1 VYAFRPVAARFL
13 NRISVYAPL
22 KLPEATTSTRVSAV
36 TNTLLKGRRIGRTR
50 LRAGKVLDGDQVRLY
65 PLRFVDL
72 FAGLGGFHVALS
84 KLGHQCVFASE
95 IDGNLQEL
103 YERNFGLRP
112 VGDIRDVPVDEVPP
126 HDVLCAGFPCQP
138 FSKAGEQLGVNCP
151 RWGDLFEQV
160 LRIAQHRRPGYLV
173 LENVPNLQRH
183 RGGETWEAMAAA
195 LRQADYAVD
204 TAIFSPHQF
213 GVPQV
218 RERLYIVGTRVG
230 LPTIFWPEVLDTS
243 PSILSVLDQDPAD
256 ARLLSPHLQK
266 ALEAWQVFLDLYP
279 ADQPLPSF
287 PIWAAEFGAT
297 YPVRGAAPSHL
308 PAEELR
314 HHSGAFGQ
322 RLSDL
327 SPVALLDA
335 LPPYSRGREVRLPA
349 WKVRFLEQ
357 NRALYHEH
365 RSWIDEW
372 LPLLRNLPPTLHKLE
387 WNCAGED
394 RDLWSK
400 IVQFR
405 ASGVRVKRPTAAP
418 ALVAMT
424 TSQVP
429 VIPWERRYMTIREC
443 ARLQSLGDL
452 AHLPSAQSRAFKAL
466 GNAVNV
472 EVVARIASALLPR
485 ASHEAVGWSV
495 ESQTSQLPN
504 LKRKVQMP
512 LPTSVSSINIRP
524 GVNVLSVLR
533 HLNYK
538 PWYALAEFVDNAIQS
553 FVSRRAEI
561 GKASGDSAR
570 LKVSIRIDYADNRIV
585 IRDNAGGIHINDFP
599 RAFRAA
605 EVPPDR
611 TGLSE
616 FGMGMKSAACWF
628 APRWSVRTSALGEA
642 VERTVT
648 LDIHSIVRDSLE
660 ELQVREVAA
669 QPKTHFTEVV
679 LADVYKIPQKRTLGK
694 IKQHLADI
702 YRIYI
707 RQGTMELA
715 LNGEVLSHDMP
726 SVLVAPFHRTPET
739 EPVSW
744 LKEINIPLP
753 GDRLVYGFAA
763 LRETGST
770 SEAGFALFRR
780 NRVIQGSADEGY
792 RPEEIFG
799 RSNSFVYQRLF
810 GELHLQGFGVSHTK
824 DGFQWDGLE
833 EEILSRLREDLDAEP
848 LPLLR
853 QAREYRM
860 TPRRDELKRAAETA
874 VQRTAAAIERDTAA
888 VITSL
893 ELRREQAD
901 TPDELTVAEEPLS
914 ERTIDIQRD
923 GSRWR
928 VRLEASSDPAI
939 GDWYEVFSKEPGEDG
954 VHQLGVRLAL
964 SHPFTQRF
972 ASADA
977 SEIEPLLR
985 IAAGLAVA
993 EHLARRSGVKMVGTI
1008 RKYLNELL
1016 RDALAG

>member
-1 VYAFRPVAARFL
+1 MRPRYDP
-13 NRISVYAPL
+13 RITPL
-22 KLPEATTSTRVSAV
+22 PVISTATRRKSAKALATTRPPNECGANQGSLS
-36 TNTLLKGRRIGRTR
+36 TR
-50 LRAGKVLDGDQVRLY
+50 LR
-65 PLRFVDL
+65 FIDL
-72 FAGLGGFHVALS
+72 FAGLGGFHLALER
-84 KLGHQCVFASE
+84 LGHECVFASE
-95 IDGNLQEL
+95 IDETLQDL
-103 YERNFGLRP
+103 YERNFGIRP
-112 VGDIRDVPVDEVPP
+112 VGDIRDVPAEQVPP

-138 FSKAGEQLGVNCP
+138 FSKAGDQLGVDCP
-151 RWGDLFEQV
+151 RWGDLFDHV
-160 LRIAQHRRPGYLV
+160 LRIARHHRPGYLL
-173 LENVPNLQRH
+173 LENVPNLRRH
-183 RGGETWEAMAAA
+183 RRGETWKAMAAQ
-195 LRQADYAVD
+195 LREEGYAVD
-204 TAIFSPHQF
+204 TAILSPHQF
-213 GVPQV
+213 GIPQV
-218 RERLYIVGTRVG
+218 RERLYIVASRAG
-230 LPTIFWPEVLDTS
+230 LPAIFWPETPVVT
-243 PSILSVLDQDPAD
+243 PSILSILDQEPED
-256 ARLLSPHLQK
+256 ARPLSPHLQH
-266 ALEAWQVFLDLYP
+266 ALEAWQGFLDRFP
-279 ADQPLPSF
+279 AERPLPSV
-287 PIWAAEFGAT
+287 PIWAAELGAT
-297 YPVRGAAPSHL
+297 YPIRGVAPRHL
-308 PAEELR
+308 PEEELR
-314 HHSGAFGQ
+314 LHKGAFGQ
-322 RLSDL
+322 DL
-327 SPVALLDA
+327 SHLSGAALIEA
-335 LPPYSRGREVRLPA
+335 LPPYARGKEARLPL

-357 NRALYHEH
+357 NRALYEEH

-372 LPLLRNLPPTLHKLE
+372 LPSLRELPPTLHKLE
-387 WNCAGED
+387 WNCAGDD

-400 IVQFR
+400 VVQFR

-452 AHLPSAQSRAFKAL
+452 PHLPSAQSRAFKAL
-466 GNAVNV
+466 GNTVNV
-472 EVVARIASALLPR
+472 DVVARIASAVLPK
-485 ASHEAVGWSV
+485 ASEKAIGWSV
-495 ESQTSQLPN
+495 ESEASRPSKPRRET
-504 LKRKVQMP
+504 RMP
-512 LPTSVSSINIRP
+512 TGNSVESINIRP

-538 PWYALAEFVDNAIQS
+538 PWFALAEFVDNALQS
-553 FVSRRAEI
+553 FLTHRAEI
-561 GKASGDSAR
+561 ERLGGDSPRPR
-570 LKVSIRIDYADNRIV
+570 LKVSIWIDHTDNRIV
-585 IRDNAGGIHINDFP
+585 VRDNAGGIHINDFP

-648 LDIHSIVRDSLE
+648 LDIHSIVKDSLE
-660 ELQVREVAA
+660 ELQVREVTA
-669 QPKTHFTEVV
+669 QKDAHFTEVV
-679 LADVYKIPQKRTLGK
+679 LADVYKIPQRRTLGK

-707 RQGTMELA
+707 RQGTLDLE
-715 LNGEVLSHDMP
+715 LNGEALSHNMP
-726 SVLVAPFHRTPET
+726 SILVAPFHRTPDA
-739 EPVSW
+739 EPVKW
-744 LKEINIPLP
+744 LKEIHIPLP
-753 GDRLVYGFAA
+753 ESRLVYGFAA

-833 EEILSRLREDLDAEP
+833 EEILARLREDLDADP

-860 TPRRDELKRAAETA
+860 TPKRDELKRAADTA
-874 VQRTAAAIERDTAA
+874 VQRTAAAIERDTAT
-888 VITSL
+888 VMTSL

-901 TPDELTVAEEPLS
+901 TPDELTPAEAPLS
-914 ERTIDIQRD
+914 ERTIDIERD

-928 VRLEASSDPAI
+928 VKLEASSDPAI
-939 GDWYEVFSKEPGEDG
+939 GDWYEVYSREPGEDG
-954 VHQLGVRLAL
+954 VHQIGVRLAL
-964 SHPFTQRF
+964 AHPFTQRF

-993 EHLARRSGVKMVGTI
+993 EHLARRSGVKMVGTV
-1008 RKYLNELL
+1008 RRYLNELL